1 VYLLRYLRLLAPR
14 WLLFLVVAMLA
25 GGTAFFASSSL
36 PPTYRASAV
45 LVVNQSGSGDVVT
58 YSDALLNLQLVKT
71 YSRIAQ
77 QPDILETVHQRLNL
91 PFDIPTLTRMV
102 KIQPIRETQLI
113 EVAVEGRDPETIRQI
128 VDAIVSVFVETVTP
142 RLPPDQTGRA
152 LWVAQPARVEER
164 PVGPN
169 TPLNTLVAAV
179 FGLMGAVGFV
189 ALRHYLDD
197 TVKSPEVLEETASL
211 ATLGVVPKVKTAKD
225 DPAGL
230 LTIADLHNQA
240 SEAYRLIRTNLEFA
254 GVDRPL
260 RTLLV
265 TSAGPSEGK
274 STVAANLASVL
285 ALAGQRVIL
294 VDCDLRRP
302 NVHRIFDVANQRG
315 MTSLLLHDI
324 PPADSSPRVNGVTRA
339 LRANGAQPSMRLEAR
354 QQSESARGWVVDLL
368 DQTLV
373 PMARTNGAG
382 HVNGS
387 HVNGSH
393 VNGNS
398 GNGHHAPEPVDV
410 RAVVRT
416 PEPND
421 SPYAESFADPAPV
434 SQPNHARWIAEYLQP
449 THIKNLRV
457 LTSGPLPPN
466 PAELLA
472 SPRLA
477 NCLAYL
483 SDEADVVVIDS
494 PPVLAVSDPL
504 SIASRVDATVLIVD
518 SQKTRSDAL
527 KRAAEALTRSG
538 TRILG
543 AVLNNMREGADG
555 SLYYTAYYGP
565 REERPAKESEIEG
578 MTFE

>member
-1 VYLLRYLRLLAPR
+1 VHFFRYVRLLAPR
-14 WLLFLVVAMLA
+14 WLLFVIVMTLA
-25 GGTAFFASSSL
+25 GGTAFAVSSTM
-36 PPTYRASAV
+36 PPTYRATAV
-45 LVVNQSGSGDVVT
+45 LVVNQSGSGEVVT

-77 QPDILETVHQRLNL
+77 QPDILEAVHKRLAL
-91 PFDIPTLTRMV
+91 PFDLPTLTRMV

-113 EVAVEGRDPETIRQI
+113 EVAVEWRDRETIRQI
-128 VDAIVSVFVETVTP
+128 VDALVSVFVETVTP

-169 TPLNTLVAAV
+169 TPLNTVLAAV
-179 FGLMGAVGFV
+179 LGLMAAIGYV

-197 TVKSPEVLEETASL
+197 TVKSPDILQETVSL
-211 ATLGVVPKVKTAKD
+211 PALGAVPRVRVAKD
-225 DPAGL
+225 EPVGL
-230 LTIADLHNQA
+230 VATSDRHVAA

-254 GVDRPL
+254 SIDRPL

-274 STVAANLASVL
+274 STVAANLATAL

-302 NVHRIFDVANQRG
+302 SVHRIFGANNQRG

-324 PPADSSPRVNGVTRA
+324 PPPDADRVGNGTQRP

-354 QQSESARGWVVDLL
+354 QRSESARSWVVDLL

-373 PMARTNGAG
+373 PLGRANGT
-382 HVNGS
+382 VNGT
-387 HVNGSH
+387 
-393 VNGNS
+393 
-398 GNGHHAPEPVDV
+398 GNGHHPELVEVSSTVTSPEPS
-410 RAVVRT
+410 VVR
-416 PEPND
+416 PEP
-421 SPYAESFADPAPV
+421 DPLGRPM
-434 SQPNHARWIAEYLQP
+434 HARWIAEYLQP
-449 THIKNLRV
+449 THVKNLRL

-477 NCLAYL
+477 NCLQHL
-483 SDEADVVVIDS
+483 VTEADIVVIDS
-494 PPVLAVSDPL
+494 PPVLVVSDPL
-504 SIASRVDATVLIVD
+504 SLASRVDATLLVVN
-518 SQKTRSDAL
+518 SQRTRTGAL
-527 KRAAEALTRSG
+527 KRTAEALTRSG

-543 AVLNNMREGADG
+543 AVLNNVRLGVDAG
-555 SLYYTAYYGP
+555 LYYAAYHDLMEA
-565 REERPAKESEIEG
+565 RDADAVRPSG
-578 MTFE
+578 TTSGS

>member
-14 WLLFLVVAMLA
+14 WLLFVIITTLA
-25 GGTAFFASSSL
+25 ATTAFIASSFL
-36 PPTYRASAV
+36 PPTYRATAV
-45 LVVNQSGSGDVVT
+45 LVVNQSGSGDAVT

-113 EVAVEGRDPETIRQI
+113 EVAAEGRDPETIRQI

-142 RLPPDQTGRA
+142 RLPPDQAGRA
-152 LWVAQPARVEER
+152 LWVAQPARVEEK

-179 FGLMGAVGFV
+179 FGLMGAVGLV

-197 TVKSPEVLEETASL
+197 TIKSPEALGETTGLPA
-211 ATLGVVPKVKTAKD
+211 LGAVPKVKVTKE

-230 LTIADLHNQA
+230 VTISHRHNPA

-254 GVDRPL
+254 RVDHPL

-265 TSAGPSEGK
+265 TSAGPAEGK
-274 STVAANLASVL
+274 STVAANLATVL

-302 NVHRIFDVANQRG
+302 NVHRIFGADNQRG
-315 MTSLLLHDI
+315 MTSLLLSDV
-324 PPADSSPRVNGVTRA
+324 PPAETGRGANGGTRP
-339 LRANGAQPSMRLEAR
+339 LRANGAQPSVRLEAR
-354 QQSESARGWVVDLL
+354 QQSESARSWVVDLL

-373 PMARTNGAG
+373 PLARTNGTAYR
-382 HVNGS
+382 NGQ
-387 HVNGSH
+387 
-393 VNGNS
+393 
-398 GNGHHAPEPVDV
+398 NGHHHAEPLSVP
-410 RAVVRT
+410 AVVASAL
-416 PEPND
+416 P
-421 SPYAESFADPAPV
+421 SPAPLAEPLALG
-434 SQPNHARWIAEYLQP
+434 QPRHARWIAEYLQP
-449 THIKNLRV
+449 THVKNLRL

-466 PAELLA
+466 PAELLS

-477 NCLAYL
+477 NCLQHLAT
-483 SDEADVVVIDS
+483 EADLVVLDS

-504 SIASRVDATVLIVD
+504 SLASRVDATVLIVD
-518 SQKTRSDAL
+518 AQKTRSEAL
-527 KRAAEALTRSG
+527 KRAADALTRSG

-543 AVLNNMREGADG
+543 AVLNNMRTGADG
-555 SLYYTAYYGP
+555 GLYYTSYYGP
-565 REERPAKESEIEG
+565 REEPAAQPTEADG
-578 MTFE
+578 VTFEP